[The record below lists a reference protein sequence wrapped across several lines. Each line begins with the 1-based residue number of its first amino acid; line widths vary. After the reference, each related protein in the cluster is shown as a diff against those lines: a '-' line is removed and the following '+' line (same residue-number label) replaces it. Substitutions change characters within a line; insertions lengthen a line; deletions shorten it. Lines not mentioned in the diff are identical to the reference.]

1 MTEDWLLTLLKEM
14 VKNQYTMADLGKMKI
29 FRDKSDLTSFH
40 FDISINKSVFEDILS
55 DEEKGLIWLEG
66 GSDVQSN
73 NQNEI

>member
-1 MTEDWLLTLLKEM
+1 MRTEDWLLTLLKEM
-14 VKNQYTMADLGKMKI
+14 VKNKYTMANLGKMKI

-66 GSDVQSN
+66 ND
-73 NQNEI
+73 E